1 MGPRPRRGGRRRAL
15 LRPQRQSTWLRRAG
29 LIDRRNG
36 YPFPISLLYV
46 GEPIRRKELGLQ
58 KLTKWGNSTGLRL
71 PASVMEAAG
80 LEAGDYVYVRLLD
93 TGDIRVRPVKNP
105 QLAVRLVPE
114 KHAGTTA
121 APTKDTKW

>member
-1 MGPRPRRGGRRRAL
+1 M
-15 LRPQRQSTWLRRAG
+15 
-29 LIDRRNG
+29 IDRRNG
-36 YPFPISLLYV
+36 HPFPISLLYV

-58 KLTKWGNSTGLRL
+58 RLTKWGNSTGLRL

-80 LEAGDYVYVRLLD
+80 LAPGDYVWVRLLD

-114 KHAGTTA
+114 KAVEEPA
-121 APTKDTKW
+121 RAPKEPKW